1 MNLAF
6 IVQARMG
13 STRLPHKILRPFY
26 GEKSILDLLVEK
38 LKFISDVNIIIATS
52 QSSENDVIEDFCKRG
67 NIICYRGDENDVLK
81 RFIDAAENNNIDNI
95 IRVCSDNPF
104 LELFSIKRLVEI
116 AKYSKSDYISFN
128 IEGVPSIKTH
138 YGFWTEFTTLSTL
151 KRVYEL
157 TEERLYHEHVT
168 NYIYT
173 HPEKFNIEWIQG
185 PDCLKENKNIR
196 LTIDTEEDFKN
207 AQFIYQNICKDNPN
221 PRISEIVNFLNSHR
235 ELYNQMVEQ
244 IKKNSK

>member
-6 IVQARMG
+6 IVQSRMG

-38 LKFISDVNIIIATS
+38 LKCISDVNIIIATS
-52 QSSENDVIEDFCKRG
+52 KSQENDVIEEFCKRV
-67 NIICYRGDENDVLK
+67 NIICFRGDENDVLK

-104 LELFSIKRLVEI
+104 LELYSIKRLI
-116 AKYSKSDYISFN
+116 ATAKCSKSDYISFN

-168 NYIYT
+168 NYIYS

-207 AQFIYQNICKDNPN
+207 AQFIYQNICKDNPY
-221 PRISEIVNFLNSHR
+221 PRISEIVDFLNSHR